1 MTGLGRLLSIRRA
14 TQLQRRGARWANTPL
29 HVLGI
34 ALAFVAV
41 GMLVTGAQER
51 LTTDRDSA
59 ALLGSG
65 LLTLAAGALLWF
77 KTAPGATRSRD
88 VFAAVGWTWV
98 IVTVF
103 GALPF
108 VLAGTFSVG
117 GAGFAE
123 QVVNSLFESASG
135 YSASGST
142 VLSDFDTPGRGLMM
156 YRQATQW
163 YGGMGIVVLAVAVL
177 PFLGVGGLDLM
188 TAEAPGP
195 TSDRLAPRVSE
206 TAKRLW
212 AAYVLLT
219 LGVALALFVAPG
231 PSLYDSIAHAL
242 TLPSTGGFSPYAA
255 SIGHFDSIA
264 VETIVIVGMVIGGIN
279 FAHHWRAM
287 RGRFDSYARDPE
299 LRTYAVLLVAG
310 TVILVGLL
318 WLDGAMSLGSS
329 LRAGVFNV
337 VALGTSTGYANAAAG
352 PGSPADYALWLPAAQ
367 MILLFFMVMG
377 ACTGSTSGGIK
388 VMRVQVLF
396 GHSIR
401 SVRHTRHPNAVLP
414 IRHGRNA
421 VAEDIVNR
429 MAGFF
434 VLYLLLML
442 AGVVAVS
449 SLGGG
454 MVESISGVV
463 SALGNMGPAL
473 GDAGPTSSYAV
484 AFSLPA
490 RLVLA
495 LYMIIGR
502 LEIFPILLMFA
513 APARALS
520 RRF

>member
-1 MTGLGRLLSIRRA
+1 MTGLGRLLAIRRS
-14 TQLQRRGARWANTPL
+14 TQLQRRSGRLANTPL

-41 GMLVTGAQER
+41 GMLVTALQEW
-51 LTTDRDSA
+51 LTSDRDSA
-59 ALLGSG
+59 ALL
-65 LLTLAAGALLWF
+65 AAGLITATVGAGLWW
-77 KTAPGATRSRD
+77 KTRPGATRSRD
-88 VFAAVGWTWV
+88 VFAAVGWTYAT
-98 IVTVF
+98 VTAF
-103 GALPF
+103 GALPY
-108 VLAGTFSVG
+108 VLAGTFAVG
-117 GAGFAE
+117 GAGSAE
-123 QVVNSLFESASG
+123 QLVNAFFESASG

-142 VLSDFDTPGRGLMM
+142 VLSDFESPGRGLMM

-219 LGVALALFVAPG
+219 IGVAVALFVAPG
-231 PSLYDSIAHAL
+231 PSLYDAVAHAL
-242 TLPSTGGFSPYAA
+242 TLPSTGGFSPHAA
-255 SIGHFDSIA
+255 SIGHFDSVA
-264 VETIVIVGMVIGGIN
+264 VETIVIVGMVIGGIS
-279 FAHHWRAM
+279 FAHHWRAL
-287 RGRFDSYARDPE
+287 RGRIDSYGRDPE
-299 LRTYAVLLVAG
+299 LRTYLVLLGAG

-318 WLDGAMSLGSS
+318 WLDGAMPLATA
-329 LRAGVFNV
+329 LRAGLFNI
-337 VALGTSTGYANAAAG
+337 VALGTSTGYANASG
-352 PGSPADYALWLPAAQ
+352 PGSAGDFALWLPAGQ
-367 MILLFFMVMG
+367 MILLFFMVTG

-414 IRHGRNA
+414 IRHGRST
-421 VAEDIVNR
+421 VSEDIVSR

-434 VLYLLLML
+434 VLYLLLVL
-442 AGVVAVS
+442 GGVVAVS

-473 GDAGPTSSYAV
+473 GEAGPTSNYA
-484 AFSLPA
+484 APFSLPA

-495 LYMIIGR
+495 VYMLIGR

-513 APARALS
+513 APARAL
-520 RRF
+520 RNRW